1 MAGHDSVGKSPC
13 PTSASSAACLGT
25 ALVLLI
31 LGAPGLP
38 LGAIAGALLWRR
50 HRVWGAALGA
60 VIGFGLWLLGWL
72 YFSDNL

>member
-1 MAGHDSVGKSPC
+1 MSDIGIFSGL
-13 PTSASSAACLGT
+13 LGT
-25 ALVLLI
+25 AIVLLI

-50 HRVWGAALGA
+50 HRIWGAALGA

>member
-1 MAGHDSVGKSPC
+1 MSDIGILNGPFA
-13 PTSASSAACLGT
+13 T
-25 ALVLLI
+25 AFVLAL

-38 LGAIAGALLWRR
+38 IGAIAGTLVWRR

-72 YFSDNL
+72 YFSGDL

>member
-1 MAGHDSVGKSPC
+1 MSDIGIFSGL
-13 PTSASSAACLGT
+13 LGT
-25 ALVLLI
+25 AIVLLI

-50 HRVWGAALGA
+50 HRIGGAALGA
-60 VIGFGLWLLGWL
+60 VAGFGLWLLGWL